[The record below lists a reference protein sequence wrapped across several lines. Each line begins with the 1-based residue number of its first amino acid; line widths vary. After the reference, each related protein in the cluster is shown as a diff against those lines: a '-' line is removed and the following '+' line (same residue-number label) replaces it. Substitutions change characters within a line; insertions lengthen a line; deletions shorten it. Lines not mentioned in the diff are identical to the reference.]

1 MSRVTAFRATE
12 SRGSALRENQRR
24 AEMRNSLLATVAVA
38 AVVGFGGFA
47 AAQSQM
53 GGESSKGTS
62 GATSGAT
69 QEKSGG
75 MSGTQSGNKTL
86 NPSSTQSSNP
96 SRNQSAQE
104 KSGKENERLGQGPKE
119 EQNESA

>member
-1 MSRVTAFRATE
+1 MSRVTAFRGTE
-12 SRGSALRENQRR
+12 SRGSGSALRENQRR
-24 AEMRNSLLATVAVA
+24 AEMRNKLLATVAVA

-47 AAQSQM
+47 TAQSQM
-53 GGESSKGTS
+53 GGESNKATS

-86 NPSSTQSSNP
+86 SPSNNQSSNP

-104 KSGKENERLGQGPKE
+104 KSG
-119 EQNESA
+119 